1 MLKILKEKEPMY
13 TDIHKE
19 SNRMAAGAVCLFGNT
34 GSGKSLYFGWL
45 ATKQLQKIIFLT
57 KSWSQAEE
65 KAEFFS
71 SLGLDTQLAKSKTQY
86 AKEAGIDFSSL
97 GVKKACPFASPMPID
112 NLGQKD
118 RELYDTINKD
128 DIDLSKQVIVTV
140 FANINSLRGMEL
152 GEWTVV
158 FDDPEYSD
166 IKTLIKYE
174 PKHWQIRPEL
184 DWAKIRG
191 KDMAFAQRPDEMYLN
206 YNVQAGKVYFTTA
219 EHHVRKILES
229 KYFAYTVDIGH
240 KESDHN
246 IAVVSTEM
254 TRKKKQDGLI
264 SVWYAAYKL
273 KHKDIDWTLI
283 GDGIGADITFA
294 SMKGKNSLQEEN
306 ILVELSHENQAVLEE
321 MYCLFAPNRMTDN
334 RSEFMKVMNQL
345 HRIILVDKFHQ
356 VVGRNQG
363 NRATGKFTVVL
374 LDKLF
379 AKSVVDMSNFTDVP
393 VFSDNEFRSK
403 ALITR
408 RFGRQ
413 DFLLELGAF
422 LYNKAD
428 YIYQQKY
435 YFERVLKTGVKL
447 KNKQLIDLIKEL
459 GSEQAK
465 LAAGRSDGIH
475 YNIAV
480 LLDELLQL
488 VK

>member
-1 MLKILKEKEPMY
+1 MIKNIFKEKDSMY

-19 SNRMAAGAVCLFGNT
+19 ANRMAAGAVCLFGNT
-34 GSGKSLYFGWL
+34 GAGKSLYFGWL
-45 ATKQLQKIIFLT
+45 ATKQMQKIIFLT

-71 SLGLDTQLAKSKTQY
+71 SLGLDTQLAKSKSQY
-86 AKEAGIDFSSL
+86 AKEAGLDTSAFHT
-97 GVKKACPFASPMPID
+97 KKSCPFAVPVAVNSLDSAEKEMYDSLTRDNID
-112 NLGQKD
+112 F
-118 RELYDTINKD
+118 
-128 DIDLSKQVIVTV
+128 SKQVIVTV
-140 FANINSLRGMEL
+140 FANINSLRGAEL

-174 PKHWQIRPEL
+174 PKQWHIRPEL
-184 DWAKIRG
+184 EWAKIRG
-191 KDMAFAQRPDEMYLN
+191 KDIAFAQRPDEMRIN
-206 YNVQAGKVYFTTA
+206 YEILAGKVYFTTA
-219 EHHVRKILES
+219 EYHVRKILES
-229 KYFAYTVDIGH
+229 KYFAHTVDIGH
-240 KESDHN
+240 KETDHN

-264 SVWYAAYKL
+264 SVWYSAYKL

-283 GDGIGADITFA
+283 GDGIGADITFT

-306 ILVELSHENQAVLEE
+306 ILVELSHENQVVLEE
-321 MYCLFAPNRMTDN
+321 MYCLLAPNKMTDN
-334 RSEFMKVMNQL
+334 KSEAMKVMNQL
-345 HRIILVDKFHQ
+345 HRIILIDKFHQ

-374 LDKLF
+374 IDKVF
-379 AKSVVDMSNFTDVP
+379 ANSVVDMCNFSDVP
-393 VFSDNEFRSK
+393 VFKDIDFRSK

-422 LYNKAD
+422 LYNKAE

-435 YFERVLKTGVKL
+435 YFERVLKAGIKL
-447 KNKQLIDLIKEL
+447 KDKQLIDMFKSLFD
-459 GSEQAK
+459 EQAK

-475 YNIAV
+475 FEIANC
-480 LLDELLQL
+480 LFQL
-488 VK
+488 VDI